1 MSYKK
6 GDKIISLLDEEVFI
20 VKYILGNSVVV
31 QSKMGYNYPI
41 RFERVVPYSPL
52 MEELL
57 WVI

>member
-57 WVI
+57 